1 MPITRLLWIGPARG
15 FAAPLAE
22 DPRFDIRWEERGVG
36 RGEGCDLVVLDAAA
50 RGAASWLAELGSDA
64 PCLVWGAAA
73 RDEAE
78 WLGRGALA
86 VWTAPVASE
95 DVAERL
101 LAVVSGE
108 RPCTDGRSGAVSDT
122 GPVAHSPAMRAAL
135 ARARR
140 AAASKATVLV
150 LGETGTGKEVVAR
163 AIHGA
168 GPRAAR
174 PFVAINCA
182 ALPDTLL
189 ESELFGHARGAF
201 TGADRERRGAFEEAH
216 GGSLLLDEI
225 GETSP
230 AFQAKLLRVLQE
242 RQVRPLG
249 SPRPRP
255 VDVRVIAATHR
266 DLPRDVAAGRF
277 REDLFYRLH
286 VFPIHLAP
294 LRERPEDVVPLADH
308 FLARLGAEEGK
319 PGCRLSAGAARRL
332 RGRPWPGN
340 VRELENE
347 ILRALVCARPGAEL
361 RAADFGDPAPPA
373 PPPDAAQRAGLRAEA
388 PLQESLARVE
398 AWLIRDALDRHGGRR
413 ADTARKLGLTRE
425 GLYKKMKRL
434 GIE

>member
-1 MPITRLLWIGPARG
+1 MSIPRLRWIGPAAG
-15 FAAPLAE
+15 FAATLAS
-22 DPRFDIRWEERGVG
+22 DPRFDVRWEERGPE
-36 RGEGCDLVVLDAAA
+36 RLDGCDVVALDARAQ
-50 RGAASWLAELGSDA
+50 GAAVWLGALAHGS
-64 PCLVWGAAA
+64 PPVLVWRADEETWTDWRAAGAAA
-73 RDEAE
+73 LRSGPADDD
-78 WLGRGALA
+78 ALA
-86 VWTAPVASE
+86 E
-95 DVAERL
+95 CL
-101 LAVVSGE
+101 LALSRTRAENVEDPPDESGL
-108 RPCTDGRSGAVSDT
+108 
-122 GPVAHSPAMRAAL
+122 VARSPALRSAL

-140 AAASKATVLV
+140 AAPSRATVLV

-163 AIHGA
+163 LIHAA

-174 PFVAINCA
+174 PFLAINCA

-189 ESELFGHARGAF
+189 ESELFGHVRGAF
-201 TGADRERRGAFEEAH
+201 TGADRDRRGAFEEAH
-216 GGSLLLDEI
+216 TGTLFLDEV

-242 RQVRPLG
+242 RTVRPLG
-249 SPRPRP
+249 SAQARA

-266 DLPRDVAAGRF
+266 DLRREVAAGRF
-277 REDLFYRLH
+277 REDLFYRLN
-286 VFPIHLAP
+286 VFPVHLAP
-294 LRERPEDVVPLADH
+294 LRERPEDVVPLAEH

-332 RGRPWPGN
+332 RARPWPGN

-347 ILRALVCARPGAEL
+347 VLRALVCARPGALL
-361 RAADFGDPAPPA
+361 RAEDFADPTPPSPPPPA
-373 PPPDAAQRAGLRAEA
+373 VEHSDVGSEA

-413 ADTARKLGLTRE
+413 SDTARKLGLTRE

>member
-15 FAAPLAE
+15 FAASLAE
-22 DPRFDIRWEERGVG
+22 DARFDIRWEPRGPERAD
-36 RGEGCDLVVLDAAA
+36 GCDLIALDTAAE
-50 RGAASWLAELGSDA
+50 GAGAWLANACDGA
-64 PCLVWGAAA
+64 PPCLVWGAEAG
-73 RDEAE
+73 REAE
-78 WLGRGALA
+78 WRARGAAAVCTREADPDRLA
-86 VWTAPVASE
+86 EA
-95 DVAERL
+95 L
-101 LAVVSGE
+101 LALRAGESGDDAPE
-108 RPCTDGRSGAVSDT
+108 H
-122 GPVAHSPAMRAAL
+122 GPIAHSPALREAL

-140 AAASKATVLV
+140 AANSRATVLV
-150 LGETGTGKEVVAR
+150 LGETGTGKEVIAR
-163 AIHGA
+163 AIHAA

-189 ESELFGHARGAF
+189 ESELFGHVRGAF

-216 GGSLLLDEI
+216 TGSLFLDEI

-230 AFQAKLLRVLQE
+230 AFQTKLLRVLQE
-242 RQVRPLG
+242 RLVRPLG
-249 SPRPRP
+249 SARASA

-266 DLPRDVAAGRF
+266 DLRRDVAAGRF

-294 LRERPEDVVPLADH
+294 LRERPEDVLPLAAH
-308 FLARLGAEEGK
+308 FLARHGAEEGK
-319 PGCRLSAGAARRL
+319 PGCRLSPAAARRL
-332 RGRPWPGN
+332 CARPWPGN

-347 ILRALVCARPGAEL
+347 IQRALVSARPGAVL
-361 RAADFGDPAPPA
+361 RAEDFADPAPA
-373 PPPDAAQRAGLRAEA
+373 PPPPPAVRRADATSDG

-413 ADTARKLGLTRE
+413 SDTARKLGLTRE